1 MSREALTGLIMKQY
15 GICVGGKDLRQL
27 LGFKNARAFAQ
38 SVRRGH
44 LPLNFLKLPGRR
56 GRFVLATEI
65 AKWLEEMGSNES
77 SPVSRHSRKSR
88 QNKLEGTPM

>member
-15 GICVGGKDLRQL
+15 GICVGGEDLRQL

-44 LPLNFLKLPGRR
+44 LRLNFLQLPGRR

-65 AKWLEEMGSNES
+65 AQWLEERGRTES
-77 SPVSRHSRKSR
+77 GAPSAKGTRRGKR
-88 QNKLEGTPM
+88 LEGAKM